1 MRWPKSKTHQ
11 IGMKLTNAAI
21 GGMDRNAIRAVIAL
35 STLLTVYTGCVMLER
50 NKRNLEGRI
59 QEKPLFCAI
68 HPEK

>member
-1 MRWPKSKTHQ
+1 MVSLKSKTHQ

-21 GGMDRNAIRAVIAL
+21 RGMDRNAIRAIIAL
-35 STLLTVYTGCVMLER
+35 STLLTVYTVCVMLER

-68 HPEK
+68 HSEK